1 MTTPTHEYTFAGFF
15 SSTVMSAIH
24 FQDVVM
30 AVSLGFF
37 GALGGYLFKAIKD
50 WLEKKK
56 K

>member
-1 MTTPTHEYTFAGFF
+1 MNTTSEYSFAGFF
-15 SSTVMSAIH
+15 STTVVTGIH
-24 FQDVVM
+24 LQDVVM

-37 GALGGYLFKAIKD
+37 GALGGYLFKCGKD